1 MELKKLGGPEE
12 ENPLYE
18 LKDYDA
24 VVIGQTTAD
33 FATAVRTAITRMY
46 KGKFK
51 NKYFTRTF
59 SDIYVVGKTTHISAN
74 CPELEG
80 AHKYG
85 DYYVWQGLRLGGFAS
100 TK

>member
-59 SDIYVVGKTTHISAN
+59 
-74 CPELEG
+74 
-80 AHKYG
+80 
-85 DYYVWQGLRLGGFAS
+85 F
-100 TK
+100 